1 MLNNIFEQFS
11 VFYIRIIIEKS
22 KKLVFFP
29 MGYAID
35 EMGQKIETTDVAIPP
50 ANEMIFL
57 ELPYDTTKI
66 MRAIEDVFL
75 QTGKY
80 ERWSYRKTK
89 LPWEAKYYKLRSFK
103 AAMKDKQEIGI
114 FSLNYDN
121 GAASQI
127 GVMFSWPCKSGY
139 QLYGLEYEEFLK
151 TSSVSV
157 IAESILKMT
166 EKDFCKTEEY
176 FMAKSFLL

>member
-11 VFYIRIIIEKS
+11 VFYIRIIIDKS

-103 AAMKDKQEIGI
+103 AAMKDKQEI
-114 FSLNYDN
+114 
-121 GAASQI
+121 
-127 GVMFSWPCKSGY
+127 SWPCKSGY
-139 QLYGLEYEEFLK
+139 QLYGLEYMRTGDGSLSRLK
-151 TSSVSV
+151 KQEWEPMIQT
-157 IAESILKMT
+157 
-166 EKDFCKTEEY
+166 
-176 FMAKSFLL
+176 